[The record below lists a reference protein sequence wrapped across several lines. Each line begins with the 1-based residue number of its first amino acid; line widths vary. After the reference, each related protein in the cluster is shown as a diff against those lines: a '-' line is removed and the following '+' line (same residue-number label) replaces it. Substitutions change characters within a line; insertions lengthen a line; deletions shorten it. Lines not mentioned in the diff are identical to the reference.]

1 MCGNDFVT
9 FNVVKNVRKPFGSTV
24 NRRIDT
30 YIFARMKYG
39 YKVEFLTFFQNLY
52 LFFAVDVKLLIFGV

>member
-1 MCGNDFVT
+1 MCGNDFVA

-39 YKVEFLTFFQNLY
+39 YKVEFLTFFQISEIY
-52 LFFAVDVKLLIFGV
+52 A